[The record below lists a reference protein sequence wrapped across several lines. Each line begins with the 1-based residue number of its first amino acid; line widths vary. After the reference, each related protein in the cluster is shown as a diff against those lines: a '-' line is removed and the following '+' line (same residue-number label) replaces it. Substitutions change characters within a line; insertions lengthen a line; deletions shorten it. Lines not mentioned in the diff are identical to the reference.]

1 MVIKTTGPISL
12 LDIQNEFG
20 GSAPIGLNEYYGAAA
35 GIPASGTIGLN
46 VFYGASAIV
55 LFTNTITAN
64 QQELNLY
71 NYLIAQ
77 GWNGSDE
84 VEVTINSGVY
94 IWSDNTAV
102 AALNTGGAYPKGLTI
117 INNGFI
123 MGKGGV
129 GGDLL
134 LYSSGTIASV
144 PGSGGPAMY
153 LTTPVNLDNTSGYIG
168 GGGGGGA
175 SSAASAALV
184 SVTPGGG
191 GAGGGL
197 GGTIGWTNT
206 PGQNYTVAPPQAPAV
221 GQTGTANYF
230 AEPNFPAH
238 TAYPAPNADAG
249 GASGCKG
256 TNAFSL

>member
-123 MGKGGV
+123 MGKGGN
-129 GGDLL
+129 GADLFL
-134 LYSSGTIASV
+134 APTLSYGTAT
-144 PGSGGPAMY
+144 SGGPAIY
-153 LTTPVNLDNTSGYIG
+153 LTTPVNLNNSNGYIG

-175 SSAASAALV
+175 VHKGWV
-184 SVTPGGG
+184 SGNGGGG

-197 GGTIGWTNT
+197 GSAISWSNTNGEVFSVYPPASPA
-206 PGQNYTVAPPQAPAV
+206 PGQK
-221 GQTGTANYF
+221 GTANYF

-238 TAYPAPNADAG
+238 TAYPAPDAGAG
-249 GASGCKG
+249 GASGCKAVN
-256 TNAFSL
+256 TI

>member
-20 GSAPIGLNEYYGAAA
+20 GSAPIGLNEYYGVAA
-35 GIPASGTIGLN
+35 GIPGSGTIGLN

-55 LFTNTITAN
+55 VWTHTITAN

-77 GWNGSDE
+77 GWNGTDE

-102 AALNTGGAYPKGLTI
+102 AALNTGGAYPNGLTL

-123 MGKGGV
+123 MGKGGAGANAAV
-129 GGDLL
+129 TFG
-134 LYSSGTIASV
+134 ASA
-144 PGSGGPAMY
+144 PGSSGGPAIH
-153 LTTPVNLDNTSGYIG
+153 LTTPISINNTNGYIG

-175 SSAASAALV
+175 ALA
-184 SVTPGGG
+184 TTGGGG
-191 GAGGGL
+191 GAGGGA
-197 GGTIGWTNT
+197 GGLSTT
-206 PGQNYTVAPPQAPAV
+206 PDGLTTPATSIPSV
-221 GQTGTANYF
+221 GQTNSQPTIAGTYTAVTYF
-230 AEPNFPAH
+230 
-238 TAYPAPNADAG
+238 YPTGTGAG
-249 GASGCKG
+249 GASG
-256 TNAFSL
+256 ALAQDRIM

>member
-35 GIPASGTIGLN
+35 GIPGSGTIGLN

-55 LFTNTITAN
+55 LYTHTITTN

-123 MGKGGV
+123 MGKGGK
-129 GGDLL
+129 GSDLFA
-134 LYSSGTIASV
+134 YNSGFVTSV
-144 PGSGGPAMY
+144 PGAGGPAIN
-153 LTTPVNLDNTSGYIG
+153 LTTPVNLNNTNGYIG

-175 SSAASAALV
+175 VLDVLV
-184 SVTPGGG
+184 TSCAGG

-197 GGTIGWTNT
+197 GGTLGWTNSAVET
-206 PGQNYTVAPPQAPAV
+206 YNVAPPPAPAP
-221 GQTGTANYF
+221 GQKGTANFF

-238 TAYPAPNADAG
+238 TAFPAPDADAG
-249 GASGCKG
+249 GASGCRSS
-256 TNAFSL
+256 NI